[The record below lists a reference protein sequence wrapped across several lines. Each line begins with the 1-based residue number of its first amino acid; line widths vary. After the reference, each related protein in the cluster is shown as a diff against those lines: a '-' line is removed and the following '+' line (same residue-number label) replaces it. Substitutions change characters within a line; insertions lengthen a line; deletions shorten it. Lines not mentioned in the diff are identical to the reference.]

1 MIDDLRAFSE
11 WKLHLTMK
19 INFTPLK
26 ESGESQA
33 LHSKSDDIEL

>member
-1 MIDDLRAFSE
+1 MIDDLRASSK

-19 INFTPLK
+19 INFMPSK
-26 ESGESQA
+26 ESGESQP